1 MKASQKP
8 KISVVMAVHN
18 GMPYLK
24 AAVKSILSQTYKD
37 FEFIIIDD
45 ASSDKSWIFLKSLK
59 DKRIKLLKNWKNL
72 GLASSLNKGLKIAS
86 GQYIARMDADDI
98 SLPKRFEKQE
108 LFLRVNPQIDI
119 CGTWA
124 TLIDDNDKT
133 LGLVERPT
141 DDKTIKKTNVWTPGL
156 IHPTWFVRRDVFKKL
171 DGYNPKY
178 DMVEDLEFLN
188 RAKIFKMGNI
198 SDPLL
203 LWRST
208 QNRRSQKDI
217 QQMYKK
223 SLAFRLEHF
232 LKGDFGLLYF
242 PLIVRSII
250 ATYLFPPKFKIYL
263 NKKSSLP

>member
-18 GMPYLK
+18 GMPFLK
-24 AAVKSILSQTYKD
+24 AAVNSILSQTYKN
-37 FEFIIIDD
+37 FEFIIVDD
-45 ASSDKSWIFLKSLK
+45 ASSDGSGNYLRSLK
-59 DKRIKLLKNWKNL
+59 DKRVKFIKNWKNL

-86 GQYIARMDADDI
+86 GRYIARMDADDI
-98 SLPKRFEKQE
+98 SLPRRFEKQE
-108 LFLRVNPQIDI
+108 KFLENNPQIDI

-133 LGLVERPT
+133 LGLVIEPT
-141 DDKTIKKTNVWTPGL
+141 DDITIKKTNRWIPSL
-156 IHPTWFVRRDVFKKL
+156 IHPTWFARQDVFKKL
-171 DGYNPKY
+171 EGYDPKY

-203 LWRST
+203 LWRSS
-208 QNRRSQKDI
+208 QNRRSKKDI

-223 SLAFRLEHF
+223 SLSFRLEHF

-250 ATYLFPPKFKIYL
+250 ATYLFPTQLKIYL
-263 NKKSSLP
+263 NKKSHLS